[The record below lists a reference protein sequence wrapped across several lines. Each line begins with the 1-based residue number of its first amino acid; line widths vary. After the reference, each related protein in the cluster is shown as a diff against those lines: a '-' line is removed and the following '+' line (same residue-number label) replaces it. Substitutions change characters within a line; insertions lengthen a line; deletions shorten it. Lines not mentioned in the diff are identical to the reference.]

1 MLAQEMTSPLLLLF
15 TLSPLLCQTGVL
27 AQEEECDD
35 AAMRRC
41 RREGLEAIDGR
52 KDNDPCKTIR
62 KNFDCLLWQTSMCL
76 DKDEQDENRESIMKM
91 WRYLQSFCES
101 EGNWYT
107 KSCFQREDVKRCEG
121 LLPARGYSI
130 DTTSCR
136 AFSSFRDCVS
146 TVVLVDCSA
155 SDRRLF
161 GTYLMEKGQQRAWNC
176 PRSTR
181 SPNSAP
187 LAAQDVTDIGSYGSC
202 SLDSRTDLEE
212 CRTTFYSA
220 QREARNRNDS
230 DMRHH
235 GTCCALVHYE
245 ECVKKTLRSWCG
257 DTSRAKTEARNII
270 ADMKERF
277 PNHSCEDHTETEC
290 SSAPV
295 MLVVAG
301 LPLITMLILLY
312 VQRSVL

>member
-1 MLAQEMTSPLLLLF
+1 MLILLF
-15 TLSPLLCQTGVL
+15 ALLPLGVWT
-27 AQEEECDD
+27 QEEECDTSI
-35 AAMRRC
+35 MRRC
-41 RREGLEAIDGR
+41 RREGLEALEAR

-76 DKDEQDENRESIMKM
+76 DKDEQDDNREPIMKM

-107 KSCFQREDVKRCEG
+107 KTCFQREDVKRCEG
-121 LLPARGYSI
+121 LLPTRGYST

-146 TVVLVDCSA
+146 SVVLVDCSS
-155 SDRRLF
+155 SDQQLF

-187 LAAQDVTDIGSYGSC
+187 LAAQGERMPYGSRC
-202 SLDSRTDLEE
+202 SEDARSELEE
-212 CRTTFYSA
+212 CRSHFYTD
-220 QREARNRNDS
+220 QRDARSRNDS

-235 GTCCALVHYE
+235 KTCCALVRYE
-245 ECVKKTLRSWCG
+245 DCVGRTLRSWCG
-257 DTSRAKTEARNII
+257 SDGRTEARNLV

-277 PNHSCEDHTETEC
+277 PYHSCEDHTETEC
-290 SSAPV
+290 SSARA
-295 MLVVAG
+295 MLVLAG
-301 LPLITMLILLY
+301 LPILALLIPFLTKLVIL
-312 VQRSVL
+312 